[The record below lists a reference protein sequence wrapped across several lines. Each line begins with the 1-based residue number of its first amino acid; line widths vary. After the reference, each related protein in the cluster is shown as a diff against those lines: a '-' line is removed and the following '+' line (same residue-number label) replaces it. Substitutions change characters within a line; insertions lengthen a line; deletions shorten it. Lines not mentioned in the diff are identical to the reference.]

1 MTVFI
6 LITDSIDKGSN
17 DVRKESSEPIDNIE
31 ELIEELPDNSPR
43 YVLLSY
49 PIKLSDGRVKSPFV
63 LLYWRPP
70 TTGQENKMLYAGA
83 VELFREKAGVAKYV

>member
-1 MTVFI
+1 M
-6 LITDSIDKGSN
+6 
-17 DVRKESSEPIDNIE
+17 RKESSEPIDNIE